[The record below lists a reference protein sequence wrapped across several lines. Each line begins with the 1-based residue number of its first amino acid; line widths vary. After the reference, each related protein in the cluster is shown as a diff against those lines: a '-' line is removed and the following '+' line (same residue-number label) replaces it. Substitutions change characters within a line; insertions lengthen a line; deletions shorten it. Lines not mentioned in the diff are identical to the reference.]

1 MNSPEDASYGHLV
14 SAHIVGTCDDMCPER
29 ERLFRERERELDVYE
44 RVETFCQNEN
54 DKTGPAPATSAS
66 LCVKRFARIVDD
78 PSPDTVRTRSALER
92 TTRHLYSLLGG
103 KADAPPTEWETLVA
117 SERDAQ
123 EKAHDKNKTARARDE
138 PSPLSL
144 RAGFLWDRL
153 RGVRQDAALQN
164 WCDSWMV
171 VRLEEMVRFAI
182 ATEYLL
188 CEDSVRSPRGRATHD
203 SHLHR
208 EQLDKTMATLT
219 RCYRDARRS
228 RDGFVDFPNEP
239 EMLCYQL
246 LLRLGAESAFSSF
259 DDTGAESFKSAA
271 SNSNGTASG
280 ERLGLHVT
288 RILRGAPCF
297 VLASREVQFALRVIR
312 ARDSGNARAFFKLVE
327 SKECSYLQ
335 ACCLYTQLNAARKH
349 ALRVASKT
357 WNASADANLFRE
369 VGVDLLRLDLRFG
382 VDAEDE
388 KKNEDVFVK
397 KNVVSGPA
405 RACVTAAAAAM
416 TRACGLAVDEAAG
429 TANPRA
435 SPFVDPETK
444 KKTRKKDED
453 GFDDDAF
460 RLRRE
465 RVVDAKAPAAK
476 GGFFRWRALIE
487 GKAGR

>member
-1 MNSPEDASYGHLV
+1 
-14 SAHIVGTCDDMCPER
+14 
-29 ERLFRERERELDVYE
+29 
-44 RVETFCQNEN
+44 
-54 DKTGPAPATSAS
+54 
-66 LCVKRFARIVDD
+66 
-78 PSPDTVRTRSALER
+78 
-92 TTRHLYSLLGG
+92 
-103 KADAPPTEWETLVA
+103 
-117 SERDAQ
+117 
-123 EKAHDKNKTARARDE
+123 
-138 PSPLSL
+138 
-144 RAGFLWDRL
+144 
-153 RGVRQDAALQN
+153 
-164 WCDSWMV
+164 
-171 VRLEEMVRFAI
+171 LEEMVRFAI

-228 RDGFVDFPNEP
+228 RDGCVDFPNEP

-259 DDTGAESFKSAA
+259 DGTGASSAESV
-271 SNSNGTASG
+271 SNGTTSG
-280 ERLGLHVT
+280 ERVGLHVT
-288 RILRGAPCF
+288 RILRGAPSF
-297 VLASREVQFALRVIR
+297 VLASREMQFALRVIR

-357 WNASADANLFRE
+357 WNASADAQLFRE

-388 KKNEDVFVK
+388 EKDEKKNENVFV

-429 TANPRA
+429 TAAPRA

-460 RLRRE
+460 RPRRE